1 MSLNQIIL
9 CSKLKNVL
17 WNIVTKSPV
26 VTKFN
31 VTKSRL
37 HCIDFIVSA
46 THSKISLSQKRLSLT
61 DQVEAVGQKAV
72 HKFIIEPNQRR
83 KSMEMMINFSA
94 SDSEERT
101 SGESSSDELS
111 GGANGKN
118 WYFVTKIVLTYCEKK
133 MF

>member
-1 MSLNQIIL
+1 
-9 CSKLKNVL
+9 
-17 WNIVTKSPV
+17 
-26 VTKFN
+26 
-31 VTKSRL
+31 
-37 HCIDFIVSA
+37 
-46 THSKISLSQKRLSLT
+46 
-61 DQVEAVGQKAV
+61 
-72 HKFIIEPNQRR
+72 
-83 KSMEMMINFSA
+83 MEMMINFSA